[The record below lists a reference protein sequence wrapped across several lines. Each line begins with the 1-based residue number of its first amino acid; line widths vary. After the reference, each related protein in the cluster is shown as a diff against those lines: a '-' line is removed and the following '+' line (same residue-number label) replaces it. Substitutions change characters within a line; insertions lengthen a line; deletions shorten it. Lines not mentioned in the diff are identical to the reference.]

1 METTLPLLLAA
12 SVGFSH
18 AFEADHLV
26 AIGNIVV
33 KRDKLLHAI
42 KDGIFWGLGHTSTI
56 FVIGLIMLAGK
67 LAIEEQWFGYF
78 EAFVGLTLVIL
89 GTSRLLQFWS
99 GRSAQKEK
107 GTNGHHPHLAYSVGL
122 VHGLAGSGAVVLLAM
137 TEIRE
142 TTFSLLYLLIF
153 GLGSIAG
160 MLLAAGIFSLPFSQR
175 FTSHKTLQG
184 ILTVLSSMLCIGYG
198 LYILFEHL
206 SVQ

>member
-26 AIGNIVV
+26 AMGNIVV
-33 KRDKLLHAI
+33 KRDKLLHAV

-56 FVIGLIMLAGK
+56 FVIGLIMVAGK
-67 LAIEEQWFGYF
+67 LAISEQWFGYF
-78 EAFVGLTLVIL
+78 EAFVGLTLVVL
-89 GTSRLLQFWS
+89 GTARLLQLWP
-99 GRSAQKEK
+99 GRSVSKEQS
-107 GTNGHHPHLAYSVGL
+107 TNNHQPHLAYGVGL

-175 FTSHKTLQG
+175 FTTHKTLQG
-184 ILTVLSSMLCIGYG
+184 ALTVLSSTLCLGYG
-198 LYILFEHL
+198 LYILFHHL
-206 SVQ
+206 GVL

>member
-89 GTSRLLQFWS
+89 GVSRLLQFWP
-99 GRSAQKEK
+99 GRSAQKEER
-107 GTNGHHPHLAYSVGL
+107 TNHHHPHLAYSVGL

-184 ILTVLSSMLCIGYG
+184 ILTVLSSTLCIGYG

-206 SVQ
+206 GIR